1 MPGDHSW
8 KNFDDKVKECDVCG
22 DGEHE
27 PTDHPYIPT
36 MESSVLSIA
45 GIRESD
51 NPLAIG
57 GIREHH
63 NPLDIPFGKEQPT
76 QEKNMNPK
84 DVGGPDDV
92 DEGGLG
98 SGRNPEGGGKGGS
111 QPGPLIS
118 FGINETIIKQLMDA
132 KLKESC
138 SCHKKN

>member
-1 MPGDHSW
+1 MIILDNNSII
-8 KNFDDKVKECDVCG
+8 KSNDKFIKESQVSFFKFQEEDPL
-22 DGEHE
+22 E
-27 PTDHPYIPT
+27 
-36 MESSVLSIA
+36 IA
-45 GIRESD
+45 GIQED
-51 NPLAIG
+51 
-57 GIREHH
+57 H

-76 QEKNMNPK
+76 QEKNMNVK

-98 SGRNPEGGGKGGS
+98 SGRQPEGGGGGGS

-138 SCHKKN
+138 QCHKKN